1 MGIQLH
7 DPKAQRVALG
17 ALGGLAVLYVYF
29 LTTLAPFTYKASAA
43 EIKDLSTRYESVSRD
58 LTKARQ
64 EVNSLPYLEKEYDLV
79 HSKWQSAQSL
89 LPDSEEMASLLR
101 AVAVLGDQSGV
112 VFVLFRPL
120 PAQAAQYHTEHAI
133 EVKVEGGYHEIGT
146 FLGELAN
153 MERIVTVSDLSI
165 VTAKESPEDKPAVAS
180 FIAKTYTLGGTGVPP
195 EEVKAKGEKKGRKG
209 RPVDAVKEVGRKLTS
224 QQRGEASDE

>member
-7 DPKAQRVALG
+7 DPKAQRIALG
-17 ALGGLAVLYVYF
+17 SIAGGAIFYVYF
-29 LTTLAPFTYKASAA
+29 LTTLVPFTYKASAA
-43 EIKDLSTRYESVSRD
+43 EIKDLSGRYEVVSRD

-64 EVNSLPYLEKEYDLV
+64 EVNSLPYLEKEYNLV
-79 HSKWQSAQSL
+79 HAKWQSAQGL

-112 VFVLFRPL
+112 LFVLFRPL
-120 PAQAAQYHTEHAI
+120 PPQPAQYHTEHPI

-153 MERIVTVSDLSI
+153 MQRIVTVSDLSI
-165 VTAKESPEDKPAVAS
+165 VTAKESPDEKPASAS

-195 EEVKAKGEKKGRKG
+195 EEVKAKGEKKGRGGKQ
-209 RPVDAVKEVGRKLTS
+209 VEAAKDVGRKLTAK
-224 QQRGEASDE
+224 QRGGESDE